1 MAVRVDLE
9 VRRIGVCI
17 LMKEGLAR
25 GWVNV
30 VLFTTWGIRTIV
42 GRMNWINV
50 GNQAILVGQ
59 RSPWIRRMIPHPRLH
74 LIDLLITI
82 IHLHIGP
89 NALIGGSQ
97 SITKP
102 ASVAEW
108 ISSINKVIF
117 IILSMIFAV
126 IWVVFIIKIV
136 SALPILLIA
145 LKVRLRRR
153 ILPRLPKLA
162 ILCSGDLAC
171 CIARQIGV

>member
-9 VRRIGVCI
+9 VRRMWVCI
-17 LMKEGLAR
+17 LMNVGLAR
-25 GWVNV
+25 SWVNV
-30 VLFTTWGIRTIV
+30 VLFTTWGIV
-42 GRMNWINV
+42 GRINWINV

-102 ASVAEW
+102 ASMAEW

-171 CIARQIGV
+171 CIAQRSGV